1 MYVTG
6 GVKRHTLL
14 STALSEGA
22 DRELGDVTG
31 QKEGG
36 EAQDRIDWIAVLP
49 RGRNVSFLPSYQL
62 ISCMTWKTR
71 TQSPARNLASEV
83 CGMGGHCF
91 ERGDYIDYP

>member
-1 MYVTG
+1 MGASGGMYVTG

-36 EAQDRIDWIAVLP
+36 EAQNICLSMPQESMRWQPGLGMTQTYFP
-49 RGRNVSFLPSYQL
+49 LSTKGLSRN
-62 ISCMTWKTR
+62 
-71 TQSPARNLASEV
+71 
-83 CGMGGHCF
+83 G
-91 ERGDYIDYP
+91 